1 MKFSGK
7 MCLMIIF
14 KITKNQGFTLCLADT
29 IFKIPQGGWVRLTS
43 APLPAVLGLSNLV
56 HDFWE
61 DCFYKA
67 KLLSAANRLIYLNI
81 LISIL
86 KIHSPR
92 TPRAPWIFTQH
103 NPLLRNYLNV
113 FISMRQA
120 LRK

>member
-1 MKFSGK
+1 MPYDNFQNHKKPGFHPLFSGHN
-7 MCLMIIF
+7 F
-14 KITKNQGFTLCLADT
+14 QNTT
-29 IFKIPQGGWVRLTS
+29 GGVGQVDLRP
-43 APLPAVLGLSNLV
+43 PLPAVLGLSNLV

-103 NPLLRNYLNV
+103 NHLLRNYLNI